1 MMVISN
7 PQPMWPGHFINH
19 LNKMQ
24 NRASK
29 SNGQYKKHGGPCMFP
44 RGTGC
49 PAKGSGG
56 FGRDMKREGC
66 KVLPPPFCWMT
77 NQQYC
82 NNLESSTGE
91 NSGKNSQ
98 QSKAKRCKTDE
109 SCRTQSPMNDLF
121 NIGEIMRA
129 TEESI
134 RNALESANLNSQDS
148 KEFKDSKDCKNS
160 KDSKDSKDSMDSEH
174 RETSKDQNNSDSDN
188 TNNDLNNLGEV
199 IKALLGSF
207 GVNADISTKT
217 DSNEKG
223 QKSNEKSQ
231 NTSEEENMDSENSD
245 SRSSVNKENSVEAD
259 QNESQNQTKSDEK
272 CHNSNKPEEMES
284 QNKKNSTEESK
295 QNENQNDSSKQNS
308 EAGAKPKTRSIPILT
323 ENHNG
328 NKENSNIEKD
338 VQEAMEET
346 QMPISPKIK
355 VALQAM
361 ENMGFNNNDG
371 WLSDLLMKYDG
382 DIGKVLDLINKR
394 N

>member
-7 PQPMWPGHFINH
+7 PQPMWPGYFTNHF
-19 LNKMQ
+19 NKMQ

-29 SNGQYKKHGGPCMFP
+29 SNSQYKKHGGPCMFP

-56 FGRDMKREGC
+56 FGRGMKREGC

-98 QSKAKRCKTDE
+98 ESKAKRCKTDE
-109 SCRTQSPMNDLF
+109 SCRTRSPMNDLF
-121 NIGEIMRA
+121 NIGEIMRV

-134 RNALESANLNSQDS
+134 RTALESANLNSQES
-148 KEFKDSKDCKNS
+148 KDSKDSEDS
-160 KDSKDSKDSMDSEH
+160 KDSKDSKDSIDSMDSEP
-174 RETSKDQNNSDSDN
+174 RQSSKDQNNSDSGN

-207 GVNADISTKT
+207 RVNADVITKT

-231 NTSEEENMDSENSD
+231 NTTEEGNMDSENSD
-245 SRSSVNKENSVEAD
+245 SRSFVNKENSVEAN

-272 CHNSNKPEEMES
+272 CQNSNKPEEMES
-284 QNKKNSTEESK
+284 ENKENATEESK
-295 QNENQNDSSKQNS
+295 QNESQQDSSKQQS
-308 EAGAKPKTRSIPILT
+308 EAGAKPKIRSIPILT
-323 ENHNG
+323 ENH
-328 NKENSNIEKD
+328 
-338 VQEAMEET
+338 
-346 QMPISPKIK
+346 
-355 VALQAM
+355 
-361 ENMGFNNNDG
+361 DG
-371 WLSDLLMKYDG
+371 
-382 DIGKVLDLINKR
+382 
-394 N
+394 